1 MAVIVEARART
12 TGSRPGTATGRARDA
27 EGGGRRSAWWVEA
40 GATLGS
46 SPHAATT
53 KGELLIALIA
63 AHFVAAA
70 MSTWLVTVLGRR
82 AFLVLALVPLVA
94 FGWTLGQTAAVHA
107 GQSSVQILSWV
118 PSLDIELA
126 FRMGALQWL
135 MSLIVTGIGALV
147 MVYCA
152 WYFAEDDPGLASFA
166 GTFTAFAGSM
176 LGLVLCDDLL
186 ILYVFWELTTVF
198 SYLLIG
204 SDPARRASRQAA
216 LQALIVTT
224 LGGLAMLVGMLVL
237 GQQAGTHRISDLLSD
252 PPTGTA
258 TTVAV
263 ALLLV
268 GALSKSAQIPFHF
281 WLPGAMAAPT
291 PVSAY
296 LHAASMV
303 KAGVYLVALLAP
315 AFSGTPWW
323 HEVVLTLGVL
333 TMLLG
338 GWRAL
343 RQNDVKL
350 LLAYGTVSQLGF
362 LLVVL
367 SVGTRATALAG
378 LAMLLAH
385 ALFKATLFLVVGI
398 VDHQTGTRDLREL
411 SGLARSAPVLCATAV
426 VAGGSMAGLPPLLGF
441 VGKES
446 AFGSLLDVAR
456 AGDRPGISP
465 AVGWL
470 LEGGVVLGSVL
481 TVAYTVRF
489 LWGTFATKP
498 GVAPI
503 PFAPAPAG
511 FLLAPV
517 VLSVLTV
524 GLGFTGHALTGVV
537 EPHLAQFPV
546 GVHDAELA
554 LWHGLELPLAF
565 SAVALLLGVLTFV
578 RRRQLG
584 ALQAALAP
592 SWTADSAYRL
602 VMRTVDRLAVELTS
616 VVQRGSVAAY
626 LAIILGVVLLL
637 PGAAVLRALDGP
649 IEVVL
654 WDSPAQAL
662 VGLVIIAAA
671 VAATRS
677 RRRLRSVILVG
688 VTGYGTAMLFI
699 LHGAPDLA
707 LTQVLVETTSLVIFV
722 LVLRRLPA
730 YFTDR
735 PLSPRRYLRMALG
748 AAVGGTVGL
757 VMLVTTGA
765 RTATPISATYPR
777 EAVEFGGGHNVVN
790 VILVDIRA
798 WDTFGEISVL
808 VAAATGVASLLFLD
822 TRMAG
827 IRRVYDIPYPESVEK
842 VPTGPGRRVW
852 LPGPRTLPPDRRSII
867 FEVVAR
873 LLFPV
878 LIVFA
883 IYLLLAGHNA
893 PGGGFAAG
901 IVTGLALMVR
911 YLAGGRYELDEA
923 APVDAGV
930 LMGTGLFVAAAAGLS
945 PLAFGG
951 AVLQSA
957 QVDLSVPLLGDL
969 HLVTSTFF
977 DIGVY
982 LVVVGL
988 VLDLLRAL
996 GSRIDRQILTE
1007 ERAAEQGASL

>member
-1 MAVIVEARART
+1 MIT
-12 TGSRPGTATGRARDA
+12 
-27 EGGGRRSAWWVEA
+27 
-40 GATLGS
+40 
-46 SPHAATT
+46 
-53 KGELLIALIA
+53 LIA
-63 AHFVAAA
+63 AHFVAAGMA
-70 MSTWLVTVLGRR
+70 PWLVRLLRGR
-82 AFLVLALVPLVA
+82 AFLVLALVPLA
-94 FGWTLGQTAAVHA
+94 TFGWALSHTGGVRGGRAPVE
-107 GQSSVQILSWV
+107 VVSWV
-118 PSLDIELA
+118 PSLGVDLA

-135 MSLIVTGIGALV
+135 MVLIVTGIGALV

-152 WYFAEDDPGLASFA
+152 WYFADDDPGLSSFA
-166 GTFTAFAGSM
+166 GIFVAFAGSM

-186 ILYVFWELTTVF
+186 VLYVFWELTTVF

-204 SDPARRASRQAA
+204 SDPAKRASRQAA
-216 LQALIVTT
+216 MQALLVTT
-224 LGGLAMLVGMLVL
+224 LGGLAMLVGMLIL
-237 GQQAGTHRISDLLSD
+237 GQEAGTHRISDLLAS
-252 PPTGTA
+252 PPTGPA
-258 TTVAV
+258 VTVAV

-268 GALSKSAQIPFHF
+268 GALSKSALVPFHF

-315 AFSGTPWW
+315 AFAGTPGW
-323 HEVVLTLGVL
+323 HEVVLTLGVG

-350 LLAYGTVSQLGF
+350 LLAHGTVSQLGF
-362 LLVVL
+362 LLIVF

-398 VDHQTGTRDLREL
+398 VDHQAGTRDLRVL
-411 SGLARSAPVLCATAV
+411 SGLGRTAPVVFGTAL
-426 VAGGSMAGLPPLLGF
+426 VAGASMAGLPPLLGF

-446 AFGSLLDVAR
+446 VFGSLLDVAR
-456 AGDRPGISP
+456 DGDQPGISP
-465 AVGWL
+465 LAGWL
-470 LEGGVVLGSVL
+470 VLVGVILGSVL

-489 LWGTFATKP
+489 LWGTFATKKDLEP
-498 GVAPI
+498 T
-503 PFAPAPAG
+503 PFARPAGG

-517 VLSVLTV
+517 VLTVLTV
-524 GLGFTGHALTGVV
+524 GTGFAGHALTEVF
-537 EPHLAQFPV
+537 EPHTADFPV
-546 GVHDAELA
+546 GVHDADLA

-565 SAVALLLGVLTFV
+565 SALALLLGLAIFL
-578 RRRQLG
+578 RRRGFSAIQG
-584 ALQAALAP
+584 ALSP
-592 SWTADSAYRL
+592 SFTAEGGYRL
-602 VMRTVDRLAVELTS
+602 VMRTVDRLAVELTGL
-616 VVQRGSVAAY
+616 VQRGSVAAY
-626 LAIILGVVLLL
+626 LVVILMVVLLL
-637 PGAAVLRALDGP
+637 PGAAVLSALDGP
-649 IEVVL
+649 LDVVL
-654 WDSPAQAL
+654 WDSAAQAA
-662 VGLVIIAAA
+662 VGVVVILAALFT
-671 VAATRS
+671 TRS
-677 RRRLRSVILVG
+677 RRRLRAVILVG
-688 VTGYGTAMLFI
+688 VTGYGTATLFV

-707 LTQVLVETTSLVIFV
+707 LTQVLVETTSLVVFV

-735 PLSPRRYLRMALG
+735 PLSPRRYLRIALG
-748 AAVGGTVGL
+748 AAVGIAVGL
-757 VMLVTTGA
+757 IMLVTTGS
-765 RTATPISATYPR
+765 RTASPVSTPYPQ
-777 EAVEFGGGHNVVN
+777 EALDFGGGRNIVN

-798 WDTFGEISVL
+798 WDTLGEISVL

-827 IRRVYDIPYPESVEK
+827 IRRVHEIPYPELVEK

-883 IYLLLAGHNA
+883 IYLLLAGHNT

-901 IVTGLALMVR
+901 IVTGLAMTVR
-911 YLAGGRYELDEA
+911 YLAGGRYELDET
-923 APVDAGV
+923 APIDAGV
-930 LMGTGLFVAAAAGLS
+930 LMGTGLFVAAVSGLA

-951 AVLQSA
+951 VVLQSA
-957 QVDLSVPLLGDL
+957 KIDVVLPLLGEV

-996 GSRIDRQILTE
+996 GSRIDRQILRD
-1007 ERAAEQGASL
+1007 ERAAEQVAAP

>member
-1 MAVIVEARART
+1 MIILVAV
-12 TGSRPGTATGRARDA
+12 
-27 EGGGRRSAWWVEA
+27 
-40 GATLGS
+40 
-46 SPHAATT
+46 HF
-53 KGELLIALIA
+53 IA
-63 AHFVAAA
+63 AVMAP
-70 MSTWLVTVLGRR
+70 WLVGALRSR
-82 AFLVLALVPLVA
+82 AFLVLAAIPLVS
-94 FGWTLGQTAAVHA
+94 FGWALSHVA
-107 GQSSVQILSWV
+107 GVQDHQAPVEVVRWV
-118 PSLDIELA
+118 PSLGVDLA

-135 MSLIVTGIGALV
+135 MMLIVTGVGALV
-147 MVYCA
+147 LVYCA
-152 WYFAEDDPGLASFA
+152 WYFADDDPALPAFT
-166 GTFTAFAGSM
+166 GTFIAFAGSM

-186 ILYVFWELTTVF
+186 VLYVFWELTTVF

-216 LQALIVTT
+216 MQALIVTT
-224 LGGLAMLVGMLVL
+224 MGGLAMLVGVL
-237 GQQAGTHRISDLLSD
+237 LLGREAGTLRISELLAD
-252 PPTGTA
+252 PPSGPA

-263 ALLLV
+263 LLLLV
-268 GALSKSAQIPFHF
+268 GAVSKSALVPFHF
-281 WLPGAMAAPT
+281 WLPAAMAAPT

-315 AFSGTPWW
+315 AFAGTPGW
-323 HEVVLTLGVL
+323 HEVVLVLGIV
-333 TMLLG
+333 TTLLG

-343 RQNDVKL
+343 RQYDVKL

-362 LLVVL
+362 LLVIF
-367 SVGTRATALAG
+367 SVGTRAAALAG

-398 VDHQTGTRDLREL
+398 VDHQAGTRDLRVL
-411 SGLARSAPVLCATAV
+411 SGVGRKSPVLLGAAL
-426 VAGGSMAGLPPLLGF
+426 VAGASMAGLPPLLGF

-446 AFGSLLDVAR
+446 VLASLLDVAR
-456 AGDRPGISP
+456 ADDRPDLSP
-465 AVGWL
+465 AAGWL
-470 LEGGVVLGSVL
+470 VLVGVIIGSVL

-489 LWGTFATKP
+489 LWGTFADKP
-498 GVAPI
+498 DVPATG
-503 PFAPAPAG
+503 FAPAPPG
-511 FLLAPV
+511 ILLAPV
-517 VLSVLTV
+517 VLTV
-524 GLGFTGHALTGVV
+524 FTVVLGFAGSGLTDVL
-537 EPHLAQFPV
+537 EPYANQFPP
-546 GVHDAELA
+546 GAHHAELA

-565 SAVALLLGVLTFV
+565 SALAVILGVVIFV
-578 RRRQLG
+578 LRMEFGRV
-584 ALQAALAP
+584 QAALSP
-592 SWTADSAYRL
+592 RWTADDAYRL
-602 VMRTVDRLAVELTS
+602 VMRTIDRLAVETTGLT
-616 VVQRGSVAAY
+616 QRGSVAAY
-626 LAIILGVVLLL
+626 LAIILVVVLLL
-637 PGAAVLRALDGP
+637 PGTAVLTALDGP
-649 IEVVL
+649 IDVVL
-654 WDSPAQAL
+654 WDSPAQA
-662 VGLVIIAAA
+662 VIGLVVILAALF
-671 VAATRS
+671 AARS
-677 RRRLRSVILVG
+677 RRRLRAVILVG

-707 LTQVLVETTSLVIFV
+707 LTQIVVETTSLVIFV

-748 AAVGGTVGL
+748 AGVGIAVGL
-757 VMLVTTGA
+757 IMLVTTGS
-765 RTATPISATYPR
+765 RTATPVSAPYPK
-777 EAVEFGGGHNVVN
+777 EAVEFGGGHNIVN

-798 WDTFGEISVL
+798 WDTLGEISVL

-822 TRMAG
+822 TRMSG
-827 IRRVYDIPYPESVEK
+827 IRRVYDIPYPSSVQK

-873 LLFPV
+873 LLFPM

-883 IYLLLAGHNA
+883 IYLLLAGHNN

-923 APVDAGV
+923 APIDAGV
-930 LMGTGLFVAAAAGLS
+930 LMGTGLFIAAASGLA

-957 QVDLSVPLLGDL
+957 KIDLAVPLLGDL
-969 HLVTSTFF
+969 HLVTSTGF

-996 GSRIDRQILTE
+996 GSRIDRQILRE
-1007 ERAAEQGASL
+1007 ERAAEQGVGL